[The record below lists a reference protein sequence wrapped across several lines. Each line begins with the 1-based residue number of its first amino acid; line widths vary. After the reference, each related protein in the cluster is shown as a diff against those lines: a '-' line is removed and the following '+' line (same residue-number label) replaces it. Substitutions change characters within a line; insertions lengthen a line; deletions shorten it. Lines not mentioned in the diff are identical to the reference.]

1 MTRKSSFSTYHR
13 LPTSKSGTRTAT
25 WWPFMS
31 AKALSDL
38 TGGRDFG
45 NTIRE
50 NLLQRNRERTDAH
63 PGGVI
68 DRVRD
73 VGAHADERQLTEA
86 LRADRRHRVRVADND
101 YI

>member
-1 MTRKSSFSTYHR
+1 
-13 LPTSKSGTRTAT
+13 
-25 WWPFMS
+25 MS

-45 NTIRE
+45 NAIRE

-73 VGAHADERQLTEA
+73 GRAHADIDSSPRPCVPIGAIVSGSPTKITSIA
-86 LRADRRHRVRVADND
+86 GTSAFTATT
-101 YI
+101 